1 LYGINELNI
10 SVLLLISSQI
20 MSDEMWQRSWA
31 SQKGRLKG
39 RRYRDLIPQLDS
51 NLSGFQTCVKQLSD
65 QYGAKS
71 VSKQLLGFDPY
82 LAHLDSFS
90 KCIGTMVQSNPQVA
104 ALVWGGTQ
112 ILIVVRKHH
121 FR

>member
-1 LYGINELNI
+1 
-10 SVLLLISSQI
+10 

-51 NLSGFQTCVKQLSD
+51 NLSSFQACIKRLID
-65 QYGAKS
+65 QYEAKS
-71 VSKQLLGFDPY
+71 VSKHLLAFDPY

-90 KCIGTMVQSNPQVA
+90 KCVSTMVQSNPQVA

-112 ILIVVRKHH
+112 ILIVVRKLH
-121 FR
+121 FC